1 MKTKKEG
8 IVKIILPFVLAAAV
22 LGGCG
27 EGNRVA
33 EFARNQA
40 EEAKSRIQEAVGP
53 EFQKETENTEE
64 LQKKY
69 YYSLL
74 GEEEQKIYRQ
84 LVQGIRDGKEE
95 IVTYGNDPA
104 QINDVCTWV
113 FMDYPEFF
121 WCSGSVETTGYTGIS
136 EYSKVRPEY
145 TCSPE
150 ERTVRQEQIDAA
162 AGQCLAGLPEE
173 GSDYE
178 KLRYL
183 YTWIVEQ
190 TEYAADAPDNQNIY
204 SVFGNRQSVC
214 AGYSR
219 AFQYLAEKA
228 GITCLYVT
236 GTVNAG
242 ESHAWNIVEC
252 DGAWY
257 NVDVTFGDPV
267 FLEQETQESGTG
279 NPVDR
284 VFYDYLCVSDGV
296 FLRNHVPD
304 TELVL
309 PACDSTELEYYR
321 RNGRYFEEASRSQM
335 LELMQEDIARQ
346 DAWSDFKY
354 ADESAYQQAEEF
366 LESVTDEAALYLCR
380 LYGLSQTVY
389 RYNLDPESLRITVYW
404 EYS

>member
-1 MKTKKEG
+1 MKTKRKE
-8 IVKIILPFVLAAAV
+8 IAKFFSVVFAAAV
-22 LGGCG
+22 LCGCG
-27 EGNRVA
+27 ESSRVT

-40 EEAKSRIQEAVGP
+40 EEAKSRIQEAIGP
-53 EFQKETENTEE
+53 EFQEETGNTEE
-64 LQKKY
+64 LQRKY

-84 LVQGIRDGKEE
+84 LVLGIREGKDV
-95 IVTYGNDPA
+95 IITYGNDPA
-104 QINDVCTWV
+104 QVNEVCTWV

-136 EYSKVRPEY
+136 EYSEVRPEY
-145 TCSPE
+145 TCSQE
-150 ERTVRQEQIDAA
+150 EREARQQQIEAA
-162 AGQCLAGLPEE
+162 AEQCLAGLPQE
-173 GSDYE
+173 GSEYE

-190 TEYAADAPDNQNIY
+190 TEYVSEASDNQNIY

-236 GTVNAG
+236 GTVNEG
-242 ESHAWNIVEC
+242 ESHAWNIVKC
-252 DGAWY
+252 DGEWY

-267 FLEQETQESGTG
+267 FQEQETQESGTG
-279 NPVDR
+279 NPADR
-284 VFYDYLCVSDGV
+284 VFYDYLCVSDEV
-296 FLRNHVPD
+296 FLKNHVPD
-304 TELVL
+304 SELVL
-309 PACDSTELEYYR
+309 PVCASPALEYYR
-321 RNGRYFEEASRSQM
+321 MNGRYFEEASRDQM
-335 LELMQEDIARQ
+335 LELMQEDIGRQ

-354 ADESAYQQAEEF
+354 ADDTAYQQAEGF
-366 LESVTDEAALYLCR
+366 LEEVTDEAALYLCR
-380 LYGLSQTVY
+380 LYGLPQTVY
-389 RYNLDPESLRITVYW
+389 RYSLDPDSLRITVYW